1 MNAKKAAIASAVTDT
16 IYRSCLYLDN
26 GNWEEF
32 LNLCDVEMIYSIK
45 AYSVEIRRDMEYLSH
60 NKKELGS
67 LTEMLPKLNSDHSPL
82 RRHASVY
89 TVDIGEDGETA
100 TAVTSLAVYQNMH
113 DGINSHIDSGETRL
127 FLVGRYFDKFK
138 ISGDS
143 ASIIER
149 EVRLD
154 TRRLDKGTHL
164 LI

>member
-1 MNAKKAAIASAVTDT
+1 MDAKKAAITAAVTDT
-16 IYRSCLYLDN
+16 IYRSCLYLDEA
-26 GNWEEF
+26 NWEEF
-32 LNLCDVEMIYSIK
+32 LKLCDSSMLYSIT
-45 AYSVEIRRDMEYLSH
+45 AYSVEIRKEMIYLSH

-89 TVDIGEDGETA
+89 KVDISDDEKTA
-100 TAVTSLAVYQNMH
+100 TAVTSLAVYLNMH

-127 FLVGRYFDKFK
+127 FLVGKYLDKFK
-138 ISGDS
+138 ISEQS
-143 ASIIER
+143 ALLTDR

-154 TRRLDKGTHL
+154 TRRLDKGTHH

>member
-1 MNAKKAAIASAVTDT
+1 MEAKKVAVTAAVTDVV
-16 IYRSCLYLDN
+16 YRSCLYLDSEN
-26 GNWEEF
+26 YEEF
-32 LNLCDVEMIYSIK
+32 LELCDESMLYSIK
-45 AYSVEIRRDMEYLSH
+45 AYSVEIRKDMVYLSH

-89 TVDIGEDGETA
+89 TVDISKDGKIA
-100 TAVTSLAVYQNMH
+100 TAVTSLAVYLNMH

-127 FLVGRYFDKFK
+127 FLVGKYLDKFK
-138 ISGDS
+138 ISGEN
-143 ASIIER
+143 AILIER

-154 TRRLDKGTHL
+154 TRRLDKGTHH

>member
-1 MNAKKAAIASAVTDT
+1 MNSMKAVATAAVTDT
-16 IYRSCLYLDN
+16 IYKSCLYLDN
-26 GNWEEF
+26 GNWVDF
-32 LNLCDVEMIYSIK
+32 LSLCDDTMMYSIK

-89 TVDIGEDGETA
+89 TVDVIDDGETA

-127 FLVGRYFDKFK
+127 FLVGKYLDKFR
-138 ISGDS
+138 ITGEN
-143 ASIIER
+143 ALLIER
-149 EVRLD
+149 VVRLD
-154 TRRLDKGTHL
+154 TRRLDKGTHH
-164 LI
+164 II

>member
-1 MNAKKAAIASAVTDT
+1 MNASKAVITAAVTD
-16 IYRSCLYLDN
+16 IVYRSCLYLDN
-26 GNWEEF
+26 GNWGDF
-32 LNLCDVEMIYSIK
+32 LNLCDESMMYSIK

-67 LTEMLPKLNSDHSPL
+67 LTDMLPKLNSDHSPL

-127 FLVGRYFDKFK
+127 FLVGKYLDKFK
-138 ISGDS
+138 ISGDT
-143 ASIIER
+143 ALLIER

-154 TRRLDKGTHL
+154 TRRLDKGTHH

>member
-1 MNAKKAAIASAVTDT
+1 MNAMKAAIVSAVTDT

-32 LNLCDVEMIYSIK
+32 LSLCDVEMIYSIK

-89 TVDIGEDGETA
+89 TVDIGEDAETA

-113 DGINSHIDSGETRL
+113 DGIHSHRDSGETRL
-127 FLVGRYFDKFK
+127 FLVGKYLDKFT
-138 ISGDS
+138 ISGES
-143 ASIIER
+143 ALLIER

-154 TRRLDKGTHL
+154 TRRLDKGTHH

>member
-1 MNAKKAAIASAVTDT
+1 MNAMKAVITAAVTDT
-16 IYRSCLYLDN
+16 IYRSCLYLDD
-26 GNWEEF
+26 GNWGGF
-32 LNLCDVEMIYSIK
+32 LNLCDDSMIYSIK

-67 LTEMLPKLNSDHSPL
+67 LTDMLPKLNSDHSPL

-89 TVDIGEDGETA
+89 TVDISEDEKTA

-127 FLVGRYFDKFK
+127 FLVGKYLDKFK
-138 ISGDS
+138 INDGN
-143 ASIIER
+143 ALLIER

-154 TRRLDKGTHL
+154 TRRLDKGTHH

>member
-1 MNAKKAAIASAVTDT
+1 MEAKKVAVTAAVTD
-16 IYRSCLYLDN
+16 IVYRSCLYLDN
-26 GNWEEF
+26 ENYEEF
-32 LNLCDVEMIYSIK
+32 LKLCDESMLYSIK
-45 AYSVEIRRDMEYLSH
+45 AYSVEIRKDMVYLSH

-89 TVDIGEDGETA
+89 TVDIAEDGKTA
-100 TAVTSLAVYQNMH
+100 TAITSLAVYQNMH

-127 FLVGRYFDKFK
+127 FLVGKYLDKFK
-138 ISGDS
+138 ISGES
-143 ASIIER
+143 ALLIER

-154 TRRLDKGTHL
+154 TRRLDKGTHH

>member
-1 MNAKKAAIASAVTDT
+1 MNAMKAVTTAAVTDT

-26 GNWEEF
+26 GNWEDF
-32 LNLCDVEMIYSIK
+32 LNLCDDSMLYSIK
-45 AYSVEIRRDMEYLSH
+45 AYSVEIRKDMEYLSH

-89 TVDIGEDGETA
+89 TVDISEDGEAA

-113 DGINSHIDSGETRL
+113 DGINSHKDSGETRL
-127 FLVGRYFDKFK
+127 FLVGKYLDKFT
-138 ISGDS
+138 ISDGN
-143 ASIIER
+143 ALLIER

-154 TRRLDKGTHL
+154 TRRLDKGTHH

>member
-1 MNAKKAAIASAVTDT
+1 MDAKKAAITAAVTDT
-16 IYRSCLYLDN
+16 IYRSCLYLDE

-32 LNLCDVEMIYSIK
+32 LKLCDSSMLYSIR
-45 AYSVEIRRDMEYLSH
+45 AYSVEIRKEMIYLSH

-89 TVDIGEDGETA
+89 TVDVNEDGKTA
-100 TAVTSLAVYQNMH
+100 TAVTSLAVYLNMH

-127 FLVGRYFDKFK
+127 FLVGKYLDKFK
-138 ISGDS
+138 ISKES
-143 ASIIER
+143 AFIVDR

-154 TRRLDKGTHL
+154 TRRLDKGTHH

>member
-1 MNAKKAAIASAVTDT
+1 MDAKKVAITAAVTD
-16 IYRSCLYLDN
+16 IVYRSCLYLDD

-32 LNLCDVEMIYSIK
+32 LNLCDESMLYCIK

-89 TVDIGEDGETA
+89 TVDVSADGETA
-100 TAVTSLAVYQNMH
+100 TAVTSLAVYLNMH

-127 FLVGRYFDKFK
+127 FLVGKYLDKFK
-138 ISGDS
+138 ISGEN
-143 ASIIER
+143 AILIER

-154 TRRLDKGTHL
+154 TRRLDKGTHH

>member
-1 MNAKKAAIASAVTDT
+1 MDAKKAAAIAAVTDT
-16 IYRSCLYLDN
+16 VYRACLYLDE
-26 GNWEEF
+26 GDWEEF
-32 LNLCDVEMIYSIK
+32 LNLCDTSMSYSIK
-45 AYSVEIRRDMEYLSH
+45 AYSPEIRKHMIYLSH

-82 RRHASVY
+82 RRHASIY
-89 TVDIGEDGETA
+89 TVDVSDDKKTA
-100 TAVTSLAVYQNMH
+100 TAVTSLAVYMNMH

-138 ISGDS
+138 INGDS

>member
-1 MNAKKAAIASAVTDT
+1 MDAKKAAITAAVTDT
-16 IYRSCLYLDN
+16 IYRSCLYLDE

-32 LNLCDVEMIYSIK
+32 LKLCDDSMLYSIK
-45 AYSVEIRRDMEYLSH
+45 AYSVEIRKEMIYLSH

-89 TVDIGEDGETA
+89 TVEISDDKKTA
-100 TAVTSLAVYQNMH
+100 TAVTSLAVYLNMH

-127 FLVGRYFDKFK
+127 FLVGKYLDKFK
-138 ISGDS
+138 INGESPLLID
-143 ASIIER
+143 R

-154 TRRLDKGTHL
+154 TRRLDKGTHH

>member
-1 MNAKKAAIASAVTDT
+1 MDATKAVVTTAVTDT

-26 GNWEEF
+26 GNWQDF
-32 LNLCDVEMIYSIK
+32 LDICDDTMIYSIK

-89 TVDIGEDGETA
+89 TVDIDNNNETA
-100 TAVTSLAVYQNMH
+100 AAVTSLAVYQNMH

-127 FLVGRYFDKFK
+127 FLVGKYLDKFK
-138 ISGDS
+138 VVGES
-143 ASIIER
+143 ALLIER

-154 TRRLDKGTHL
+154 TRRLDKGSHHL
-164 LI
+164 I

>member
-1 MNAKKAAIASAVTDT
+1 MDAKKVAITAAVTD
-16 IYRSCLYLDN
+16 IVYRSCLYLDD
-26 GNWEEF
+26 GNYEEF
-32 LNLCDVEMIYSIK
+32 LRLCDASMLYCIK
-45 AYSVEIRRDMEYLSH
+45 AYSVEIRKDMEYLSH

-89 TVDIGEDGETA
+89 TVDVSADGKTA
-100 TAVTSLAVYQNMH
+100 TAVTSLAVYLNMH

-127 FLVGRYFDKFK
+127 FLVGKYLDKFK
-138 ISGDS
+138 ISGEN
-143 ASIIER
+143 AILTER

-154 TRRLDKGTHL
+154 TRRLDKGTHH

>member
-1 MNAKKAAIASAVTDT
+1 MNAKKVAVTAAVTDVV
-16 IYRSCLYLDN
+16 YRSCLYLDD
-26 GNWEEF
+26 GNYEEF
-32 LNLCDVEMIYSIK
+32 LKLCDDSMLYCIK
-45 AYSVEIRRDMEYLSH
+45 AYSVEIRKDMEYLSH

-89 TVDIGEDGETA
+89 TVDISEDGKTA
-100 TAVTSLAVYQNMH
+100 TAVTSLSVYLNMH

-127 FLVGRYFDKFK
+127 FLVGKYLDKFK
-138 ISGDS
+138 ISGED
-143 ASIIER
+143 AILVER

-154 TRRLDKGTHL
+154 TRRLDKGTHH

>member
-1 MNAKKAAIASAVTDT
+1 MDAKKVAITAAVTD
-16 IYRSCLYLDN
+16 IVYRSCLYLDD
-26 GNWEEF
+26 GNYKEF
-32 LNLCDVEMIYSIK
+32 LKLCDESMLYCIK
-45 AYSVEIRRDMEYLSH
+45 AYSVEIRKDMEYLSH

-89 TVDIGEDGETA
+89 TVDISEDGKTA
-100 TAVTSLAVYQNMH
+100 TAVTSLSVYLNMH

-127 FLVGRYFDKFK
+127 FLVGKYLDKFK
-138 ISGDS
+138 ISGEN
-143 ASIIER
+143 AILIER

-154 TRRLDKGTHL
+154 TRRLDKGTHH

>member
-1 MNAKKAAIASAVTDT
+1 MRCGTW
-16 IYRSCLYLDN
+16 RSPLLGTPLDE

-32 LNLCDVEMIYSIK
+32 LNLCDNSMLYSIK
-45 AYSVEIRRDMEYLSH
+45 AYSVEIRKDMIYLSH
-60 NKKELGS
+60 NKKELGY

-89 TVDIGEDGETA
+89 TVDVGDDEKTA

-127 FLVGRYFDKFK
+127 FLVGKYLDTFK
-138 ISGDS
+138 VSGES
-143 ASIIER
+143 ALLIER

-154 TRRLDKGTHL
+154 TRRLDKGTHH

>member
-1 MNAKKAAIASAVTDT
+1 MNAMKAVITAAVTDT
-16 IYRSCLYLDN
+16 VYRSCLYLDN
-26 GNWEEF
+26 GNWRDF
-32 LNLCDVEMIYSIK
+32 LNLCDDSMIYSIK

-60 NKKELGS
+60 NKKELVS

-89 TVDIGEDGETA
+89 TVDVSNDGETVA
-100 TAVTSLAVYQNMH
+100 SVTSLAVYQNMH

-127 FLVGRYFDKFK
+127 FLVGKYLDKFK
-138 ISGDS
+138 INGENVTL
-143 ASIIER
+143 IER

-154 TRRLDKGTHL
+154 TRRLDKGTHH

>member
-1 MNAKKAAIASAVTDT
+1 MNVKKAAVTVAVKDT
-16 IYRSCLYLDN
+16 IYRSCLYLDS
-26 GNWEEF
+26 GNWVDF
-32 LNLCDVEMIYSIK
+32 LNLCDRSMIYSIK

-89 TVDIGEDGETA
+89 TVDISDDAETA

-127 FLVGRYFDKFK
+127 FLIGKYLDKFK
-138 ISGDS
+138 ITGEN
-143 ASIIER
+143 ALLIER

-154 TRRLDKGTHL
+154 TRRLDKGTHH

>member
-1 MNAKKAAIASAVTDT
+1 MNATKAAITAAVTDT
-16 IYRSCLYLDN
+16 VYRSCLYLDN
-26 GNWEEF
+26 GNWEGF
-32 LNLCDVEMIYSIK
+32 LKLCDDAMIYSIK

-89 TVDIGEDGETA
+89 TVDIGDDGKIA

-127 FLVGRYFDKFK
+127 FLVGKYLDKFL
-138 ISGDS
+138 ISDENS
-143 ASIIER
+143 MLVER

-154 TRRLDKGTHL
+154 TRRLDKGTHH

>member
-1 MNAKKAAIASAVTDT
+1 M
-16 IYRSCLYLDN
+16 LY
-26 GNWEEF
+26 
-32 LNLCDVEMIYSIK
+32 CIK
-45 AYSVEIRRDMEYLSH
+45 AYSVEIRKDMEYLSH

-89 TVDIGEDGETA
+89 TVDVSDDGKTA
-100 TAVTSLAVYQNMH
+100 TSVTSLAVYLNMH

-127 FLVGRYFDKFK
+127 FLVGKYLDKFK
-138 ISGDS
+138 ISGED
-143 ASIIER
+143 AILTER

-154 TRRLDKGTHL
+154 TRRLDKGTHH

>member
-1 MNAKKAAIASAVTDT
+1 MNATKAVITAAVTDT
-16 IYRSCLYLDN
+16 IYRSCLHLDN
-26 GNWEEF
+26 GNWKDF
-32 LNLCDVEMIYSIK
+32 LDLCDDSMIYSIK
-45 AYSVEIRRDMEYLSH
+45 AYSVEIRRDMESLSH

-89 TVDIGEDGETA
+89 AVDIDENGETA

-127 FLVGRYFDKFK
+127 FLVGKYLDKFK
-138 ISGDS
+138 INGES
-143 ASIIER
+143 AVLIER

-154 TRRLDKGTHL
+154 TRRLDKGSHHL
-164 LI
+164 I

>member
-1 MNAKKAAIASAVTDT
+1 MNATKAAITVAITD
-16 IYRSCLYLDN
+16 IVYRSCLYLDN
-26 GNWEEF
+26 GDWGDF
-32 LNLCDVEMIYSIK
+32 LNLCDDKMTYRIT

-89 TVDIGEDGETA
+89 TVDIDADEKTA
-100 TAVTSLAVYQNMH
+100 TSVTSLAVYQNMH

-127 FLVGRYFDKFK
+127 FLVGKYLDKFK
-138 ISGDS
+138 ITEED
-143 ASIIER
+143 AILLER

-154 TRRLDKGTHL
+154 TRRLDKGTHH

>member
-1 MNAKKAAIASAVTDT
+1 MNAKKVAVTAAVTDVV
-16 IYRSCLYLDN
+16 YRSCLYLDD
-26 GNWEEF
+26 GNYEEF
-32 LNLCDVEMIYSIK
+32 LKLCDDSMLYCIK
-45 AYSVEIRRDMEYLSH
+45 AYSVEIRKDMEYLSH

-89 TVDIGEDGETA
+89 TVDISEDGKTA
-100 TAVTSLAVYQNMH
+100 TAVTSLSVYLNMH

-127 FLVGRYFDKFK
+127 FLVGKYLDKFK
-138 ISGDS
+138 ISGEN
-143 ASIIER
+143 AILIER

-154 TRRLDKGTHL
+154 TRRLDKGTHH